1 MAKID
6 TREWKE
12 FVLQDIF
19 EIRHPRS
26 RSQSQYENGDVPYV
40 SSGAY
45 NNGIAAYLTPKN
57 GEKLDRGRCI
67 TVSPLDGSS
76 YWQED
81 DFLGRGGS
89 GASIS
94 MLYNSNL
101 NQYSALFVCSAIKA
115 VSAKYGYDNLLNSNN
130 LKMLKIKLPVTKE
143 NLPDYAYM
151 EEYMRR
157 LEDSVSSSLTALQS
171 AQELEK
177 KKIDV
182 KKWQP
187 FHLYDIFDIDMGNK
201 FDRSKMTQNAP
212 VINFVGRSGQNNGVA
227 CEVDL
232 VKDKNGKFICP
243 YKAGDITIAMGGSIG
258 SAFIQEKDF
267 YTSQN
272 VCVLHTDNPKITI
285 HAKRF
290 ITTLITASCYN
301 YEAFVE
307 ELNKHIKTD
316 FTIYLP
322 AQSDGSPDFLYMD
335 QYAKNVHGGATQV
348 LTKLTR
354 AI

>member
-19 EIRHPRS
+19 EIKHPRS
-26 RSQSQYENGDVPYV
+26 RSQSQYENGDIPYV

-57 GEKLDRGRCI
+57 GEKLDRGNCI

-101 NQYSALFVCSAIKA
+101 NQYSALFVCAAIKA

-130 LKMLKIKLPVTKE
+130 LKMLKIKLPTTSE

-151 EEYMRR
+151 EQYMRS

-177 KKIDV
+177 KKIDISNWKEFNMADLGFTNHHGSRI
-182 KKWQP
+182 KKA
-187 FHLYDIFDIDMGNK
+187 DRIDGNTIFLTAGKENCGVVGTIGNKIAIWHNPITIDMFGNT
-201 FDRSKMTQNAP
+201 FYHDYD
-212 VINFVGRSGQNNGVA
+212 
-227 CEVDL
+227 C
-232 VKDKNGKFICP
+232 
-243 YKAGDITIAMGGSIG
+243 AGDDNIYALVNDNLTQHVKMFLAAVIA
-258 SAFIQEKDF
+258 
-267 YTSQN
+267 
-272 VCVLHTDNPKITI
+272 
-285 HAKRF
+285 
-290 ITTLITASCYN
+290 
-301 YEAFVE
+301 
-307 ELNKHIKTD
+307 
-316 FTIYLP
+316 
-322 AQSDGSPDFLYMD
+322 
-335 QYAKNVHGGATQV
+335 AKNSNQYSYEDQFRQDNVDNLSILLPVTADNKPDWNYMEKYVQFV
-348 LTKLTR
+348 LSMTTKQISSLP
-354 AI
+354 I